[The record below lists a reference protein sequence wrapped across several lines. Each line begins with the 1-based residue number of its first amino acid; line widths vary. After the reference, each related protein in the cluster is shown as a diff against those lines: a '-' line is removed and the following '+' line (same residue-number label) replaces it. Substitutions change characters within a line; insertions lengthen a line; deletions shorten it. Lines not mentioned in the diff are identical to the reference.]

1 VSAAVETGEH
11 VTIGE
16 AAELLGVHPHT
27 VRNRI
32 KSGRIPAEKVLTPYG
47 EAFAIPRAHIDKALH
62 APPYQPLPIPSQ
74 DPSQFGGRVKGGSND
89 LVSLYPEQNNGVGGE
104 VGRGCDPPNVT
115 FPTPTT
121 VGTLTTLVR
130 SLVTPLMELNERQ
143 AEELAGLHA
152 AMREQ
157 AEELGR
163 ERGRRE
169 AAELEVERLRRARRA
184 RPWWVRLFL
193 A

>member
-1 VSAAVETGEH
+1 VTATVETGEH

-16 AAELLGVHPHT
+16 AAALLGVHPNT

-32 KSGRIPAEKVLTPYG
+32 KNGRIPAEKVLTPYG
-47 EAFAIPRAHIDKALH
+47 EAFAIPRAHIDTALR
-62 APPYQPLPIPSQ
+62 APPYQPLPTPSQ
-74 DPSQFGGRVKGGSND
+74 DPSQLGGRVMGGSND
-89 LVSLYPEQNNGVGGE
+89 LVPPYPEQNNGVGGE

-115 FPTPTT
+115 LPTPTT
-121 VGTLTTLVR
+121 VGTLTTFVR
-130 SLVTPLMELNERQ
+130 GLVTPLKELNERQ

-152 AMREQ
+152 AMQQQ

-169 AAELEVERLRRARRA
+169 AAEQEAERLRRAHRS

>member
-1 VSAAVETGEH
+1 MVETGER

-16 AAELLGVHPHT
+16 AAVLLGVHPNT

-47 EAFAIPRAHIDKALH
+47 EAFAIPRAHIDTALR

-74 DPSQFGGRVKGGSND
+74 DPSQLGGRVTGGSND
-89 LVSLYPEQNNGVGGE
+89 LVPPSPERNSGSSGA

-115 FPTPTT
+115 LPTPTT
-121 VGTLTTLVR
+121 VGTLTTFVR
-130 SLVTPLMELNERQ
+130 EVVTPLVELNERQ
-143 AEELAGLHA
+143 AEELVGLHA
-152 AMREQ
+152 AMRQQ

-163 ERGRRE
+163 ERGHRE
-169 AAELEVERLRRARRA
+169 AAEREVERLHRAHRS

>member
-1 VSAAVETGEH
+1 METGEH

-16 AAELLGVHPHT
+16 AAALLGVHPNT

-32 KSGRIPAEKVLTPYG
+32 KNGRIPAEKVLTPYG
-47 EAFAIPRAHIDKALH
+47 EAFAIPRAHIDQALH
-62 APPYQPLPIPSQ
+62 ATPYQPLPIPSQ

-89 LVSLYPEQNNGVGGE
+89 LVSLYHEQNSGIGGE
-104 VGRGCDPPNVT
+104 IGRGCDPPNVT
-115 FPTPTT
+115 LPTPPT

-130 SLVTPLMELNERQ
+130 EVVTPLVELNERQ

-152 AMREQ
+152 AMWQQ

-169 AAELEVERLRRARRA
+169 VAEREVERLRLVRRS